1 MFSEYTHPSD
11 PDTPESNLRFSMML
25 AELWH
30 DWFEAM
36 SEVAYRTHR
45 ACEFFAENGG
55 HSNGRYGPFDFRSP
69 RGQSDGSDG
78 PIDMDKLKQCLQ
90 SMDPMQATRVMYA
103 VQMMQALEAMA
114 KRRRSRA
121 PEPEEAPW

>member
-1 MFSEYTHPSD
+1 VFSDRAHPSD
-11 PDTPESNLRFSMML
+11 FDTPESNLRFSMML

-36 SEVAYRTHR
+36 SEMAYRTHR
-45 ACEFFAENGG
+45 ACEFLAENGG
-55 HSNGRYGPFDFRSP
+55 ISNGRYEPFDFRSP
-69 RGQSDGSDG
+69 RGPSDGSDG

-90 SMDPMQATRVMYA
+90 SMSPTQATRIMHA
-103 VQMMQALEAMA
+103 VQMMEFLEAMA

-121 PEPEEAPW
+121 HESEEAPW